1 MRSLYEEIAEDEIE
15 AARQRV
21 LEVDTRARA
30 KVYETPTWAVWTFLI
45 IVNVV
50 GWGLFLMVAWQVWQ
64 HWRGVS
70 QVVGLVGMSWGALRV
85 LRGAY
90 GARSL

>member
-1 MRSLYEEIAEDEIE
+1 MRSLYEEIAEDEMQ
-15 AARQRV
+15 AALQRV
-21 LEVDTRARA
+21 LEVDARGRA
-30 KVYETPTWAVWTFLI
+30 KAYETPTWAVWTFLV

-70 QVVGLVGMSWGALRV
+70 QVVGLLAMSWGALRV
-85 LRGAY
+85 LRGTY
-90 GARSL
+90 GGRRL